1 MLIAKLTE
9 SDFFGGEP
17 VYIEDDTRYNVRGV
31 LTDGKGNIAMM
42 KLDNSDYCK
51 LPGGSI
57 EITETQNQAFLR
69 QIFEQ
74 TGYQSEIIGY
84 LGWIEEHKAKRRF
97 CMVSHCYAAKI
108 TSDECD
114 KETLKSTQQR
124 LGYKL
129 VWLPFDEAVQKLS
142 ELQKVCKEYQMS
154 FVLRREHLILDK
166 ARQLIEEAKK

>member
-17 VYIEDDTRYNVRGV
+17 VFIEDNTRYNVRGV

-42 KLDNSDYCK
+42 KLDDNGYYK

-69 QIFEQ
+69 EIAEQ
-74 TGYQSEIIGY
+74 TGYESEIIGY

-97 CMVSHCYAAKI
+97 CMVSHCYVSKI
-108 TSDECD
+108 LSEERNEDS
-114 KETLKSTQQR
+114 LKSAQNR
-124 LGYKL
+124 LGFKL
-129 VWLPFDEAVQKLS
+129 IWIPYTEAVEKLT
-142 ELQKVCKEYQMS
+142 EFAKGCKEYQMS
-154 FVLRREHLILDK
+154 FVLRREFLILE
-166 ARQLIEEAKK
+166 RAKKYVIGE